1 MVERRRGDDGLTME
15 NDTRERAWERGA
27 KLVICGAR
35 RSIAPGRV
43 VDHGPCGAPIGDCY
57 VRRLEFGTAGEELGS
72 PI

>member
-35 RSIAPGRV
+35 CSIAPGRV
-43 VDHGPCGAPIGDCY
+43 VDHAPCAAPIGDCY
-57 VRRLEFGTAGEELGS
+57 VRRLALGDRRRGRGWK
-72 PI
+72 